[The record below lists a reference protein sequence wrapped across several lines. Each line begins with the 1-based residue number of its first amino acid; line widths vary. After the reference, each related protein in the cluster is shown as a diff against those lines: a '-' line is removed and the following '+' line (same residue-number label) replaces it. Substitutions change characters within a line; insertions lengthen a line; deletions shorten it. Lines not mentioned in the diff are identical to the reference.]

1 MQIETPIP
9 SAPSKGETSSIADHS
24 GFVTIDGEAFYRIA
38 DSDRMAPFL
47 MNIVSGSNHWMFA
60 ASNGALTAGRRNA
73 DNALFP
79 YCTQDKLFESS
90 QTVGSCSLVWVET
103 DEGNVLWEPFRQE
116 LRGTNRSRNL
126 YKSSDG
132 NCVIFEEVD
141 SALGLSFRYS
151 WTMGDRFGFVRRAQL
166 KSLGGASVKVRILDG
181 IQNMV
186 PYGLDQAFVS
196 HFSNLADAY
205 KKNELLSPE
214 GIGIYY
220 LSSIPTDR
228 AEPSEGLKATVV
240 WSTGLDREAVLLSSK
255 QIEAYRSGSSVAHE
269 TETRGERCSYL
280 VQSSF
285 VLESGTE
292 KKWWLVADI
301 NQDAMQI
308 ERLQSSIGGG
318 LSLESALNED
328 IQSNGMALRS
338 KVGASDGLQL
348 TSNGIRDAR
357 HRSNTL
363 FNIMRGGAFND
374 GYTISVADFKN
385 YLASWNRDTLA
396 GYGEIL
402 DSFEDSI
409 SRDELLD
416 WVEIQ
421 DDLDLYRLACEYLPL
436 SFSRRHGD
444 PSRPWNKF
452 SIETEDENGNPVLAY
467 QGNWRDI
474 FQNWEPLGYSYPS
487 YLTGMISRFLNATTA
502 DGYNPYRV
510 TRDGFDWEIL
520 DPDEPWSNIGYWGDH
535 QIVYL
540 LKLLEALEKHSPDS
554 LRELLDKECFVYADV
569 PYRIRGFSETW
580 KDPRQTVTYDDA
592 ASERLAKLAG
602 DLGADGKLLRS
613 QEGRV
618 VRANFVEKLLNP
630 LLAKMSNFVV
640 DGGIWM
646 NTQRPEWNDAN
657 NALVG
662 YGVSVVTLCYV
673 NRYLEFLNSI
683 FEGSEDDRLVRID
696 PKLAKFLRDQIG
708 VMKQYQAEV
717 ESGKP
722 VSSKIRYEV
731 LAAFG
736 KTGEEYRE
744 NVYGSQL
751 GEAKEVVS
759 LGEIRSYLEHALVFV
774 GHSIESNRRPDAMFH
789 SYNLLEARG
798 NDEVEIG
805 RLSEMLEGQVAAL
818 SSNRLG
824 VEDALALLESLRT
837 SALYR
842 QDVESYTLYP
852 DKELPQFLAKN
863 QVPADRVESS
873 ELLSLMLEKGD
884 ERIVAKSGRGI
895 YRFNGAFRNAGDLE
909 DSLGRLTEEYPELK
923 DSSSVGSLVALFEDT
938 FNHRS
943 FTGRSGTF
951 FAYEGLGSVY
961 WHMVSKLVLAIQ
973 ENSFKAKGT
982 DSYDALVKH
991 YFECLHGLGFDKTPE
1006 EYGAFPIDAYSHT
1019 PKQAGAQQPGMTGQV
1034 KEDILSRWGELG
1046 VKVSGGV
1053 VRFDPQL
1060 LMKSEFIQETN
1071 TFDYTD
1077 VWGETQSCELFPSS
1091 LAFTYCQTLIV
1102 YKLAEFPGVHVELVD
1117 GSSNRRAELKL
1128 LPEESE
1134 SLFARNGRITRIEV
1148 SLTSEHLCTL
1158 G

>member
-9 SAPSKGETSSIADHS
+9 SAPLMGETSSSVDHS

-38 DSDRMAPFL
+38 DSDRMDPFL

-103 DEGNVLWEPFRQE
+103 ENGDVLWEPFRRE
-116 LRGTNRSRNL
+116 LRGTKRSRNL

-141 SALGLSFRYS
+141 SELGLSFRYS
-151 WTMGDRFGFVRRAQL
+151 WTMGDRFGFVRHAQL
-166 KSLGGASVKVRILDG
+166 RSLRDAPVKVRILDG

-205 KKNELLSPE
+205 KKNELLLSE

-240 WSTGLDREAVLLSSK
+240 WSTGLEREAVLLSSK
-255 QIEAYRSGSSVAHE
+255 QLEVFRLGKPLEHE
-269 TETRGERCSYL
+269 IETRGERCSYL
-280 VQSSF
+280 VESSF
-285 VLESGTE
+285 ILESGVE
-292 KKWWLVADI
+292 KKWWIAADI
-301 NQDAMQI
+301 NQDAIQI
-308 ERLQSSIGGG
+308 ERLQALVGGG
-318 LSLESALNED
+318 ICLESALVDDIRSNEL
-328 IQSNGMALRS
+328 ALRS
-338 KVGASDGLQL
+338 KVGASDGIQL

-374 GYTISVADFKN
+374 GYTISVDDFKS
-385 YLASWNRDTLA
+385 YLASWNRETLA
-396 GYGEIL
+396 GYVESL

-409 SRDELLD
+409 SREELLD

-452 SIETEDENGNPVLAY
+452 SIETEDENGKPVLAY

-474 FQNWEPLGYSYPS
+474 FQNWEPLGYSYPN

-510 TRDGFDWEIL
+510 TRDGFDWEVL

-580 KDPRQTVTYDDA
+580 NDPRQTVTYDDA
-592 ASERLAKLAG
+592 ASERLAKRAEA
-602 DLGADGKLLRS
+602 LGADGKLLRS
-613 QEGRV
+613 QDGKL

-673 NRYLEFLNSI
+673 NRYLEFLDSI
-683 FEGSEDDRLVRID
+683 LENSEDNRLVRVD
-696 PKLAKFLRDQIG
+696 SKLAKFLRDQIG
-708 VMKQYQAEV
+708 VMERYRPEIG
-717 ESGKP
+717 SGKP
-722 VSSKIRYEV
+722 VSSSTRFEV

-736 KTGEEYRE
+736 KSGEEYRE

-751 GEAKEVVS
+751 GGAKEIISV
-759 LGEIRSYLEHALVFV
+759 GEIRSFLKNALLFV
-774 GHSIESNRRPDAMFH
+774 GHTIDSNRRVDAMYH

-798 NDEVEIG
+798 DSEVEIG

-824 VEDALALLESLRT
+824 VEESLALLESLRA

-842 QDVESYTLYP
+842 ADVESYILYP
-852 DKELPQFLAKN
+852 DKELPQFFAKN
-863 QVPADRVESS
+863 QVSAERVASS

-884 ERIVAKSGRGI
+884 ERIVAKSDSGI

-909 DSLGRLTEEYPELK
+909 ESLGRMTEEYPELN
-923 DSSSVGSLVALFEDT
+923 DARSVSNLVTLFEDT

-982 DSYDALVKH
+982 DSYEPLVKH

-1046 VKVSGGV
+1046 VLVNAGV

-1071 TFDYTD
+1071 TFHYTD
-1077 VWGETQSCELFPSS
+1077 VWGEKQQCELCPNS
-1091 LAFTYCQTLIV
+1091 LAFTYCQTLFV
-1102 YKLAEFPGVHVELVD
+1102 YKLAEFAGVHVELVD
-1117 GSSNRRAELKL
+1117 GSSNRRAELAL
-1128 LPEESE
+1128 LPDESE
-1134 SLFARNGRITRIEV
+1134 SLFARNGRITRIVV
-1148 SLTSEHLCTL
+1148 SLTPEQLCSV